1 MKEHCPK
8 LTHVRT
14 EKPMNEGTLS
24 EVGSCSDRE
33 ALE

>member
-1 MKEHCPK
+1 M
-8 LTHVRT
+8 LTHVRS

-24 EVGSCSDRE
+24 EVGLGSDRE